1 MKQKL
6 YRSLRRCW
14 HELSWGCRTLSA
26 GLRLA
31 RHFGIGYARLWCSQ
45 EASAR
50 SHRPDEAALTGEKN
64 RYIKDYLAGALKD
77 LIQAYREAPTA
88 APAAEDRR
96 IWVFWWSGFDSA
108 PPIVRAA
115 VRSIRSDA
123 AVVLLD
129 HTNYTEYITLPDDIC
144 RKHDSGVI
152 GHAHFS
158 DILRLSLLA
167 RYGGLWVDATV
178 FFSRPISREVL
189 EQDFF
194 TCKMARQDP
203 LVPSHYLWAGWLLGG
218 SSSFPLFA
226 FARDALI
233 EYWRTHDLVIDY
245 LLMDYIFDLA
255 YDHLPAVRSG
265 IDALEP
271 GNPDRHSLMQR
282 INEPWDPD
290 FFRRDTWLY
299 KLSYRY
305 GAPKEHTPEGRM
317 TFYGHLIR
325 EEHIHGA

>member
-1 MKQKL
+1 MKHKL
-6 YRSLRRCW
+6 YRFLRRCW
-14 HELSWGCRTLSA
+14 HDLTWGFGTLST
-26 GLRLA
+26 GLQLA
-31 RHFGIGYARLWCSQ
+31 RHFGAGYARLWCRQ
-45 EASAR
+45 DAAAR
-50 SHRPDEAALTGEKN
+50 FHRADEVRLTAEKN
-64 RYIKDYLAGALKD
+64 RHIKDFLTNELED
-77 LIQAYREAPTA
+77 LIRRYRESPVPGSACP
-88 APAAEDRR
+88 DRR
-96 IWVFWWSGFDSA
+96 IWVFWWSGMDSA

-123 AVVLLD
+123 EIVLLD
-129 HTNYTEYITLPDDIC
+129 RTNYTQYVTIPEDIC
-144 RKHDSGVI
+144 RKHDSGII

-178 FFSRPISREVL
+178 FFTRPISSEL
-189 EQDFF
+189 LQKDFF
-194 TCKMARQDP
+194 TCKMARQEP
-203 LVPSHYLWAGWLLGG
+203 LIPSHHLWAGWLLGG

-233 EYWRTHDLVIDY
+233 EYWRTHDRVIDY

-305 GAPKEHTPEGRM
+305 GAPKETTPDGRR

-325 EEHIHGA
+325 EEHDHGA